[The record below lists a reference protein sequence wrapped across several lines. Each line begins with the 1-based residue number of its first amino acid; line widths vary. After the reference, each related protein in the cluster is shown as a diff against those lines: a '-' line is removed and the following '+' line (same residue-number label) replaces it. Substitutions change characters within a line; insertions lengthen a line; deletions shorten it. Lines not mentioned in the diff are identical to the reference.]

1 MSEMR
6 STLNLLSESKYH
18 EVHVVIRG
26 IHLEEHYI
34 DRQENPTAFI
44 IQLG

>member
-18 EVHVVIRG
+18 EVVIKG
-26 IHLEEHYI
+26 INLEPEHYI
-34 DRQENPTAFI
+34 DRKENPTTLI